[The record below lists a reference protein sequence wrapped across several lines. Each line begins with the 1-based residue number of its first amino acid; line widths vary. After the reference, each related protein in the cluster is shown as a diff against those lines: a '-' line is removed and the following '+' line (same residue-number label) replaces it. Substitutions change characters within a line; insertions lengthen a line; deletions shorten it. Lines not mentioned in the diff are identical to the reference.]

1 MIAILAPLI
10 LLAAEPGAAAPQ
22 PAPPPVRVD
31 LIPGRPAVIAGVRA
45 ANVFISPAG
54 EPFRAPPEEP
64 YPVGAWFSRADAD
77 HDGAVNREEFKAD
90 SLAFFDRLDAN
101 HDGVIDGFE
110 LGDYERK
117 VAPEIQ
123 PTLGAFEE
131 APEPPP
137 TRVSEVTPH
146 VKPVDHRKRKGP
158 AVKGAAVFGL
168 LLDPEPVAS
177 ADTDLD
183 GKVTRKEAEAA
194 ANRRFDRL
202 DANHD
207 GRLTMDELP
216 QTPAQA
222 LKKRE

>member
-1 MIAILAPLI
+1 MIALLAPL
-10 LLAAEPGAAAPQ
+10 LLFATEPPPGPSAEPPR
-22 PAPPPVRVD
+22 PPPEVE
-31 LIPGRPAVIAGVRA
+31 LIPARPAYLPGHRA

-64 YPVGAWFSRADAD
+64 YPIPAWFNRADAD
-77 HDGAVNREEFKAD
+77 HDGAISRAEFKAD
-90 SLAFFDRLDAN
+90 SLGFFDRLDTDHN
-101 HDGVIDGFE
+101 GVIDGFE

-123 PTLGAFEE
+123 PNLGAFTEDE
-131 APEPPP
+131 TPP
-137 TRVSEVTPH
+137 TRISEITPH
-146 VKPVDHRKRKGP
+146 VKPTSHKKKTLT
-158 AVKGAAVFGL
+158 VKGAAVFGM

-194 ANRRFDRL
+194 AERRFNRL
-202 DANHD
+202 DLNHD